1 MDKGSTIQELS
12 RSLVSPRT
20 REDLPITMEA
30 IPTMEEVRITTV
42 APRMEMGMEQLAI
55 RTALTQPHPPRR
67 TKVTL
72 LVSSVGRLDTTPPSV
87 PKPRMEMATEV
98 LERSPIPSPEVR

>member
-1 MDKGSTIQELS
+1 MDRGSTTQELS

-42 APRMEMGMEQLAI
+42 APRMEMGMEQAAI
-55 RTALTQPHPPRR
+55 RTALNQQRPPRR
-67 TKVTL
+67 
-72 LVSSVGRLDTTPPSV
+72 
-87 PKPRMEMATEV
+87 
-98 LERSPIPSPEVR
+98 I